1 MYSLIKYFSDFI
13 LAIILFV
20 LLIPI
25 ILIIILI
32 LKIFTRDSVF
42 FKHKRIGEKGKG
54 FILFK
59 FRTMKEN
66 RENILK
72 EHFVKKPQAL
82 LEWKSNH
89 KLKNDPRITKI
100 GFFLRELSFD
110 EIPQI
115 YNIIKGDM
123 SFVGPRP
130 IVEKEIEK
138 YGVHFNDYKKCKP
151 GLTGLWQVSG
161 RNNTTYKERVN
172 FDMFYIKNKSFLL
185 DVKILFKTI
194 PTVLSRRGA
203 Y

>member
-1 MYSLIKYFSDFI
+1 LYSLIKYFSDFI

>member
-1 MYSLIKYFSDFI
+1 MQDFIKYYLDFI
-13 LAIILFV
+13 LGIILFV
-20 LLIPI
+20 LLLPI

-32 LKIFTRDSVF
+32 LKIFTKDSAF
-42 FKHKRIGEKGKG
+42 FKHKRIGKKGKE

-89 KLKNDPRITKI
+89 KLKDDPRITKI
-100 GFFLRELSFD
+100 GYFLREFSLD

-138 YGVHFNDYKKCKP
+138 YGTHFNDYKKCKP

-161 RNNTTYKERVN
+161 RNDTTYKERVD
-172 FDMFYIKNKSFLL
+172 FDMSYMKNKSFLL
-185 DVKILFKTI
+185 DLKILLKTI
-194 PTVLSRRGA
+194 PIVLSRKGA